1 MQFVLGFVA
10 LGIQFVQVAGAARFD
25 LIRDLLVT
33 SLFIGMNDIE
43 NAGTL
48 SGTKIVNFHTAIF
61 LDFF

>member
-1 MQFVLGFVA
+1 MQLFFGFIT

-25 LIRDLLVT
+25 LIRNLLAT

-43 NAGTL
+43 NTGTL